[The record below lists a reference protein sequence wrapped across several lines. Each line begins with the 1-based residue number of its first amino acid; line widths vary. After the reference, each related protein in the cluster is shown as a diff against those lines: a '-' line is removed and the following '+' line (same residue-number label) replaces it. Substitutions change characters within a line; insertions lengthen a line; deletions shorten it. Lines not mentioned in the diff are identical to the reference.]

1 MKRLPDRKEYKR
13 TIWISP
19 IMQAI
24 TITVIMIIHTAVDFF
39 LYAVVTPDIAL
50 PTDYMSYILPF

>member
-19 IMQAI
+19 IIQALAI
-24 TITVIMIIHTAVDFF
+24 TVVMIVHTAVDLF
-39 LYAVVTPDIAL
+39 LYAVATPDIAL
-50 PTDYMSYILPF
+50 PADYLAYILPF